1 MYVYFYEN
9 IIYMHEISKYMQEN
23 RVVYIIFIQCE
34 NEEAE
39 EWRVCLQLYSEEC
52 MHQNERRNF
61 VKHWCQGKKMMRRKF
76 FINLIACIGCGTG
89 VMPCFPCEKRIFLI
103 LNSEIV
109 NISGW
114 QWRSIPKPFRN
125 LKNAPL
131 TMLNEFLQSFASLPC
146 DCSGQW

>member
-61 VKHWCQGKKMMRRKF
+61 VKH
-76 FINLIACIGCGTG
+76 
-89 VMPCFPCEKRIFLI
+89 
-103 LNSEIV
+103 
-109 NISGW
+109 
-114 QWRSIPKPFRN
+114 
-125 LKNAPL
+125 
-131 TMLNEFLQSFASLPC
+131 
-146 DCSGQW
+146 